1 MADNTVP
8 LLPWEAALAR
18 GEGSSAQTG
27 QLDDPTQTLAEVMR
41 APSTNRPDVMVLD
54 ATPDSLTKKEV
65 LNPKEDLWLSTS
77 DG

>member
-1 MADNTVP
+1 M
-8 LLPWEAALAR
+8 AR
-18 GEGSSAQTG
+18 GEGSSVQTG
-27 QLDDPTQTLAEVMR
+27 QRDELTQTLAEVMR

-54 ATPDSLTKKEV
+54 VTPESLTQKEV